1 MSIAIRDLTATV
13 RATIHRRA
21 LLDRG
26 DRVVVAVSGG
36 PDSVALLDVL
46 DGFRD
51 ELGLELCVAHLNH
64 RLRPSAAE
72 DAAFVQTRAA
82 ARGLPCRVAERD
94 VAADRRVRGG
104 SVEMAARR
112 VRYAFLEEVANSVCA
127 DKVATGHTA
136 DDQVETVLLR
146 LLRGGGLDALGGMPP
161 SRPIRRGSSI
171 RVVRPLIDA
180 SRRQILDHL
189 ACHRLAYREDET
201 NRDTA
206 FARNALRH
214 QLLPALDRAHGGAFR
229 ATVLAAADQAREL
242 TARLDQA
249 AAGLLNIGGNGVRVA
264 LAPLRGLS
272 RLHLARVV
280 RQGFAAVGGE
290 GPVSEEAVRGV
301 SALLRGGSGRQVM
314 LPDSVV
320 VLREHDALLFQRGGE
335 SRARPLPA
343 QGQAE
348 RHRLPVPGSV
358 EVPEADVQVEAQ
370 RIVERPQHLP
380 CDDPRD
386 EVIDLERAG
395 EPLVVRRREAGD
407 RFAPLGLNGTKK
419 LKDFFTDEHVPQAAR
434 NRALVVEGPGGIVW
448 VVGHRLDDRA
458 KVTPRTRQFAR
469 LTARPLEPHSRR
481 VT

>member
-1 MSIAIRDLTATV
+1 MSIAVRDLTATV
-13 RATIHRRA
+13 RDTIRRRA

-36 PDSVALLDVL
+36 PDSMALLDVL
-46 DGFRD
+46 AALGE
-51 ELGLELCVAHLNH
+51 ELALELCVAHLNH
-64 RLRPSAAE
+64 RLRPAAPD
-72 DAAFVQTRAA
+72 DAAFVRARAA
-82 ARGLPCRVAERD
+82 EGGLPCRVAERS
-94 VAADRRVRGG
+94 AAEERRVRGG

-112 VRYAFLEEVANSVCA
+112 VRYAFLEQVAHDVSA

-161 SRPIRRGSSI
+161 SRPLRRGSSI

-180 SRRQILDHL
+180 ARHQILDHL
-189 ACHRLAYREDET
+189 ACHGLAYREDET

-206 FARNALRH
+206 FERNALRH
-214 QLLPALDRAHGGAFR
+214 QLLPALDREHGGAFR

-249 AAGLLNIGGNGVRVA
+249 AARLLNMKGNRVRVA
-264 LAPLRGLS
+264 LAPLRRLS

-314 LPDSVV
+314 LPDGVV
-320 VLREHDALLFQRGGE
+320 VLREHDAFLFQHGGE
-335 SRARPLPA
+335 SGARPLPA
-343 QGQAE
+343 QGEAE
-348 RHRLPVPGSV
+348 RHPLPVPGAAD
-358 EVPEADVQVEAQ
+358 VPEAGVWVEAQ
-370 RIVERPQHLP
+370 RIAEHPQHLP
-380 CDDPRD
+380 CDNPRD
-386 EVIDLERAG
+386 EVIDLEQAG
-395 EPLVVRRREAGD
+395 QPLVVRRREAGD
-407 RFAPLGLNGTKK
+407 RFAPLGLGGTKK
-419 LKDFFTDEHVPQAAR
+419 LKDFLIDEHVPRAER
-434 NRALVVEGPGGIVW
+434 DRALVVEGPHGIVW
-448 VVGHRLDDRA
+448 IVGHRLDDRA

-469 LTARPLEPHSRR
+469 LTARSLEPDK
-481 VT
+481 TGG